1 MTAIRPALLDDTC
14 SVAACVRAAYAGY
27 VERIGREPAPMGA
40 DYEALITAGA
50 VWVAHD
56 AGDVVG
62 VLVLHALGDALLIE
76 NVAVRPDRQGRGVGR
91 ALMRFAEEHA
101 RRAGLSEVTLYTNAR
116 MTENLRFYPAL
127 GYAETGR
134 GVQDGFDRVFYRK
147 HLRSS

>member
-1 MTAIRPALLDDTC
+1 MTAIRPALLDDTA

-76 NVAVRPDRQGRGVGR
+76 NVAVRPDRQGRGLGR